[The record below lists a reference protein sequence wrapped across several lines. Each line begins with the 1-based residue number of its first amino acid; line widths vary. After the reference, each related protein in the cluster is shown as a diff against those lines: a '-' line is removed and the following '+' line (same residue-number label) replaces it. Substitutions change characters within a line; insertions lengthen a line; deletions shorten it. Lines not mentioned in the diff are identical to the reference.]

1 MADVVVR
8 NTVLA
13 APCRASAGSCRVIV
27 PLTAPTAAELA
38 VLAGQAAPAAD
49 LLEVRLDAL
58 AELTPETAAEALAAV
73 RAAAPE
79 TPILATVRTAREGGP
94 VDLDPDA
101 YTALLTGLC
110 EQAPGGFDLLD
121 VEFSVGLQRC
131 AALLAAAHKAG
142 AAAVFSCHDFA
153 KTPATGA
160 MTDLLISMGDAGADV
175 AKLAVM
181 PGDAAD
187 AARLLQATAQAAA
200 RRPETPLITMAMGPA
215 GAVTRLCGGAFGVC
229 ASFGAMG
236 GAASAPGQPD
246 ARDLRAAVETM
257 GKAMK

>member
-8 NTVLA
+8 KTVLA
-13 APCRASAGSCRVIV
+13 APCRASVGSCRVIV
-27 PLTAPTAAELA
+27 PLTASTAAELA
-38 VLAGQAAPAAD
+38 QAAAKAAGAAD
-49 LLEVRLDAL
+49 ILEVRLDAM
-58 AELTPETAAEALAAV
+58 EVLTPRTAAEALAAV
-73 RAAAPE
+73 RQAAPDL
-79 TPILATVRTAREGGP
+79 PLLATVRTAREGGP
-94 VDLDPDA
+94 AELDPDA
-101 YTALLTGLC
+101 YAALLTGLC
-110 EQAPGGFDLLD
+110 ETAPGGFELLD
-121 VEFSVGLQRC
+121 VEFSVGMHRC
-131 AALLAAAHKAG
+131 AALLDAARQAG

-160 MTDLLISMGDAGADV
+160 MTDLLISMADAGADV

-229 ASFGAMG
+229 ASFGAVG

-246 ARDLRAAVETM
+246 ARDLRAAVAAM

>member
-79 TPILATVRTAREGGP
+79 SPVLATVRTAREGGP

-101 YTALLTGLC
+101 YTVLLTGLC

-121 VEFSVGLQRC
+121 VEFSVGGQRC

-142 AAAVFSCHDFA
+142 AGTVFSCHDFA

-160 MTDLLISMGDAGADV
+160 MTDLLISMADGGADV

-246 ARDLRAAVETM
+246 ARDLRAAVKAM

>member
-13 APCRASAGSCRVIV
+13 APCRASVGSCRIIV

-38 VLAGQAAPAAD
+38 VLAGQAATAAD

-58 AELTPETAAEALAAV
+58 AELTPKTAAAALAAV
-73 RAAAPE
+73 RAAALEP
-79 TPILATVRTAREGGP
+79 PILATVRTTREGGP
-94 VDLDPDA
+94 ADLDQDA
-101 YTALLTGLC
+101 YAALLTGLC

-121 VEFSVGLQRC
+121 VEFSVKEELRES
-131 AALLAAAHKAG
+131 LLAAAHKAG
-142 AAAVFSCHDFA
+142 AAAVFSCHDFIR
-153 KTPATGA
+153 TPSTEEMAC
-160 MTDLLISMGDAGADV
+160 LLLQMDAAGADV

-181 PGDAAD
+181 PQCPTD
-187 AARLLQATAQAAA
+187 AARLLEATVRAAA
-200 RRPETPLITMAMGPA
+200 CRPETPLITMAMGA
-215 GAVTRLCGGAFGVC
+215 MGAVTRLCGGAFGVC

-246 ARDLRAAVETM
+246 ARDLRAAV
-257 GKAMK
+257 KAIARALA